1 MYCALYRVL
10 GLEIQDSRY
19 GLQGMAET
27 IRKHQK
33 ELVRMVEQ
41 FTTDHEIRAAKS
53 GHISITIRRN
63 GAHRT
68 VFSPLTPSDHR
79 SMLNVKTKV
88 RRAYNEMIA
97 A

>member
-1 MYCALYRVL
+1 
-10 GLEIQDSRY
+10 
-19 GLQGMAET
+19 MAET
-27 IRKHQK
+27 IRKHHK

-41 FTTDHEIRAAKS
+41 FTKDHEIRPAKS

-88 RRAYNEMIA
+88 RRAFNEMSA
-97 A
+97 AA

>member
-1 MYCALYRVL
+1 MEPDL
-10 GLEIQDSRY
+10 
-19 GLQGMAET
+19 AET

-41 FTTDHEIRAAKS
+41 FTKEHDIRTSK
-53 GHISITIRRN
+53 GDHISITLYHK
-63 GAHRT
+63 GSHRT
-68 VFSPLTPSDHR
+68 VYSPLTPSDRR

-88 RRAYNEMIA
+88 RRAFNEMATA

>member
-1 MYCALYRVL
+1 
-10 GLEIQDSRY
+10 
-19 GLQGMAET
+19 MADT

-33 ELVRMVEQ
+33 ELVRMVEL
-41 FTTDHEIRAAKS
+41 FTKDHDIRAAKG
-53 GHISITIRRN
+53 GHISITLRHN

-88 RRAYNEMIA
+88 RRAFNEMA
-97 A
+97 AAA